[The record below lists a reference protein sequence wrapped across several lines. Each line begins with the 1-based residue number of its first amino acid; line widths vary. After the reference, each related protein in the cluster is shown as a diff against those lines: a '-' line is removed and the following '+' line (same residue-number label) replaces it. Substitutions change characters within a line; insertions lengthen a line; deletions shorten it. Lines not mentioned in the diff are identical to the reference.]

1 MKSKDFF
8 IKFKRLLKILEY
20 FCRIEI
26 TGMRET
32 ELKNFLVEDRIEAGC
47 DEAGRGPLAGPVF
60 AAAVIMPADFHHPLL
75 NDSKQMS
82 ARSREILRPI
92 IEAEAIEYAVVSV
105 SAEEIDRMNILNA
118 SIAGMQ
124 RAVMQLKTLP
134 EHLLIDGNRF
144 RPFSF
149 IASLASDSRSSGK
162 ILFEGSQIKSQ
173 CAEKSVDCCIQQ
185 IEGKPEQIAH
195 YAGKYS
201 QYLSPPSCHKFI
213 YRAFYSKRNLFGGFR
228 PTQ

>member
-1 MKSKDFF
+1 
-8 IKFKRLLKILEY
+8 
-20 FCRIEI
+20 
-26 TGMRET
+26 MRET

-118 SIAGMQ
+118 
-124 RAVMQLKTLP
+124 
-134 EHLLIDGNRF
+134 
-144 RPFSF
+144 FSF
-149 IASLASDSRSSGK
+149 
-162 ILFEGSQIKSQ
+162 
-173 CAEKSVDCCIQQ
+173 
-185 IEGKPEQIAH
+185 
-195 YAGKYS
+195 
-201 QYLSPPSCHKFI
+201 
-213 YRAFYSKRNLFGGFR
+213 
-228 PTQ
+228 